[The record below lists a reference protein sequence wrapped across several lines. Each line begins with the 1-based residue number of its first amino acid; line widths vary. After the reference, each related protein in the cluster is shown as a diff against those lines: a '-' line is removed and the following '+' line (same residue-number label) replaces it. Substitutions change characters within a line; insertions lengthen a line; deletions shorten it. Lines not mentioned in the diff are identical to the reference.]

1 MKEDADQR
9 SEIEERAGDAFRIVA
24 LAASAGGLSALG
36 QVLSGLPSDFPVPI
50 VIVQHLDPRHRSL
63 MAEIMGKRTSLE
75 VKQAEQGDKLQP
87 GRIYIA
93 PPDHHLLVNKNGTLS
108 LSQSEL
114 VQFVRPSADLLIDS
128 MAAGFGRDLIG
139 SEIIPDI
146 VQAKSPTSTIRLW
159 SAGCAT
165 GKEAYSLAILM
176 AEAMGI
182 EASNRRGQPIKCVVT
197 KTIRQDMDGELV
209 GLGLFMEEERK

>member
-1 MKEDADQR
+1 LKEDADQR

-114 VQFVRPSADLLIDS
+114 VHFVRPSADLLFDS
-128 MAAGFGRDLIG
+128 MAAGYGREAIAVVLTGSGRDGEMGVKAVRERGGTVIAQNEET
-139 SEIIPDI
+139 SEYFGMPGTAI
-146 VQAKSPTSTIRLW
+146 ST
-159 SAGCAT
+159 
-165 GKEAYSLAILM
+165 
-176 AEAMGI
+176 
-182 EASNRRGQPIKCVVT
+182 KCVDFILALDEIAPALITLVMT
-197 KTIRQDMDGELV
+197 GEDRT
-209 GLGLFMEEERK
+209 E

>member
-9 SEIEERAGDAFRIVA
+9 SEIEERAGDTFGIVA

-63 MAEIMGKRTSLE
+63 MAEIMSKRTSLE

-114 VQFVRPSADLLIDS
+114 VHFVRPSADLLFDS
-128 MAAGFGRDLIG
+128 MAAGYGREAIAVVLTGSGRDGEMGVKAVRERGGTVIAQNEET
-139 SEIIPDI
+139 SEYFGMPGTAI
-146 VQAKSPTSTIRLW
+146 ST
-159 SAGCAT
+159 
-165 GKEAYSLAILM
+165 
-176 AEAMGI
+176 
-182 EASNRRGQPIKCVVT
+182 KCVDFILALDEIAPALITLVMRGED
-197 KTIRQDMDGELV
+197 KTE
-209 GLGLFMEEERK
+209 